1 MNKIELP
8 TNLVQAIVNYLQ
20 ARPYAEVAG
29 LIGEIVKATPVQPVE
44 AAPTS
49 DTGNDDNG

>member
-20 ARPYAEVAG
+20 SRPYQEVAG
-29 LIGEIVKATPVQPVE
+29 LIAEIMKHQPAVHEVPDSE
-44 AAPTS
+44 AETAP
-49 DTGNDDNG
+49 

>member
-20 ARPYAEVAG
+20 ARPYAEAAA
-29 LIGEIVKATPVQPVE
+29 LIGEIMKHQPAVHE
-44 AAPTS
+44 VTDS
-49 DTGNDDNG
+49 EVDNA